1 MPHEYKIVDPSSTK
15 TTQQKLNE
23 LYAQIE
29 ALENYHVQ
37 LSAIESPSEIETED
51 IEATET
57 ELASLI
63 AEYEALGGVFS

>member
-1 MPHEYKIVDPSSTK
+1 MPHEYKIVDPSSNK

-51 IEATET
+51 IESTET
-57 ELASLI
+57 ELAALI
-63 AEYEALGGVFS
+63 AEYEALGGVFT